1 MKLWKLKFFIGQHDE
16 DGFYCF
22 VFAKNAEEA
31 RKIAEEKIFAYCEKR
46 FASTV
51 EVKIGDKARL
61 LCTCL
66 EDDLGEE
73 EKENNLKKED

>member
-1 MKLWKLKFFIGQHDE
+1 MKLCKLKLFIVQHDE

-31 RKIAEEKIFAYCEKR
+31 RKIAEEKIFTYYEKR
-46 FASTV
+46 FASAV
-51 EVKIGDKARL
+51 EVKIDDKARL

>member
-31 RKIAEEKIFAYCEKR
+31 RKIAEEKIFAYYEKR
-46 FASTV
+46 FASAV
-51 EVKIGDKARL
+51 EVKIDDKARL

-66 EDDLGEE
+66 EDDLREE